1 MGKIKEF
8 VLSFTYKG
16 KKDKEFRDYMELRAQ
31 YINMDKIQ
39 LDFEYARLK
48 SEYEHKK
55 NVLTFFTIA
64 IAISM
69 IMGVWNEFFDF
80 MKKVLTY
87 STVDSQVNSDVVKIS
102 FFISVTILLFTITI
116 ILYIIYLNGK
126 QIKIMRE
133 KIILIEQIKK
143 ACNLQCI
150 NLLNEKVDK

>member
-1 MGKIKEF
+1 
-8 VLSFTYKG
+8 
-16 KKDKEFRDYMELRAQ
+16 MELRAQ

-55 NVLTFFTIA
+55 NALTFFTIA

-87 STVDSQVNSDVVKIS
+87 STVDSQVNSDVVIIS

-126 QIKIMRE
+126 QIKIMRG
-133 KIILIEQIKK
+133 KIILIEQIKNSRSNK
-143 ACNLQCI
+143 
-150 NLLNEKVDK
+150 EY

>member
-1 MGKIKEF
+1 MGKIKDF

-16 KKDKEFRDYMELRAQ
+16 KKDKEFNDYMKLRAQ

-55 NVLTFFTIA
+55 NVLTLFTIA

-126 QIKIMRE
+126 QLKMMRK
-133 KIILIEQIKK
+133 KIILIEQIKNSRSNK
-143 ACNLQCI
+143 
-150 NLLNEKVDK
+150 EY

>member
-133 KIILIEQIKK
+133 KIILIEQIKNSRSNK
-143 ACNLQCI
+143 
-150 NLLNEKVDK
+150 EY

>member
-55 NVLTFFTIA
+55 N
-64 IAISM
+64 
-69 IMGVWNEFFDF
+69 
-80 MKKVLTY
+80 VLTY